1 MPAPRKK
8 GSSSG
13 EPSPRREPTPT
24 PPPFE
29 NVGDWHLPTE
39 IRRFFRSRV
48 GQSLLIRGAPG
59 TGKTTLALSLL
70 AGLQGPGFYV
80 STRVFYPELLEHYPW
95 LHDHLPENHVI
106 DAESLWPGADGRREY
121 ASLIKQF
128 TQLSPD
134 SEEFGNLDRFLTL
147 PPGVQEVFSRLPDG
161 ERSALVIDSWDG
173 LIEPY
178 LASPTE
184 TASQVHRLRIENALI
199 SVLSK
204 ANVHTILVQETAS
217 FTSLEYLVHGVIELR
232 RDDLEG
238 MVVRELQ
245 FHKLRGVPLQS
256 ASVLYSLDGARFTSV
271 PRSYPRAEAAREER
285 YQLRENPPNGLS
297 WGLGELDRTLGP
309 LVVAEPTLVEYEAR
323 VDRSSLRPI
332 ADRTIAQAV
341 GSGWDVT
348 VLADPPFSLAG
359 FVAELGR
366 LVDIAKVRERLAT
379 FTPPPLVAPGAVT
392 PPATR
397 QLVDQ
402 LKESI
407 TPRSLVAVVLG
418 ALSSSFGSVPEF
430 TDSISALC
438 GRAQERGG
446 ILLLIGSG
454 GTPGMP
460 EITSGVRAHIRAT
473 HHRRATLVY
482 GVRPSTPAVAVLT
495 NNRRGEYPGTWL
507 LTIR

>member
-1 MPAPRKK
+1 MPSARKK
-8 GSSSG
+8 AAAA
-13 EPSPRREPTPT
+13 EATPHRELPAV
-24 PPPFE
+24 PPPYE

-70 AGLQGPGFYV
+70 AGLKGPGFYV
-80 STRVFYPELLEHYPW
+80 STRVYYPELIEHYPW
-95 LHDHLPENHVI
+95 LHEHLPEDHVV
-106 DAESLWPGADGRREY
+106 DAEAMWPGTEGRREY
-121 ASLIKQF
+121 SALIRQF

-134 SEEFGNLDRFLTL
+134 SEEFGNLDKFLTL
-147 PPGVQEVFSRLPDG
+147 PPGVQEVFSRFPEG

-178 LASPTE
+178 LGNPTE
-184 TASQVHRLRIENALI
+184 HPSAIHRLRIENALI

-204 ANVHTILVQETAS
+204 ANVHTILIQETALP
-217 FTSLEYLVHGVIELR
+217 TSLEYLVHGVLELR

-238 MVVRELQ
+238 MVVREMLFQ
-245 FHKLRGVPLQS
+245 KLRGVPLQS

-271 PRSYPRAEAAREER
+271 PRAFPRSDKSVDEKF
-285 YQLRENPPNGLS
+285 QLRENPPNGLS
-297 WGLGELDRTLGP
+297 WGLSEFDRTLGP
-309 LVVAEPTLVEYEAR
+309 ILVGEPTLIEYESR
-323 VDRSSLRPI
+323 VDRSSLRPLS
-332 ADRTIAQAV
+332 DRVVAQAV

-348 VLADPPFSLAG
+348 ILADPPFSLGG
-359 FVAELGR
+359 FVAELGK
-366 LVDIAKVRERLAT
+366 LIELAKIRERVAT

-397 QLVDQ
+397 QLIDQ
-402 LKESI
+402 LKESM
-407 TPRSLVAVVLG
+407 TPRSLVGIVLG

-430 TDSISALC
+430 VDAVSALSA
-438 GRAQERGG
+438 RVRDRGG
-446 ILLLIGSG
+446 ILLFIGSSN
-454 GTPGMP
+454 TPGMS
-460 EITSGVRAHIRAT
+460 EIVSGVRNHIRAT
-473 HHRRATLVY
+473 HHHRATLVY

-495 NNRRGEYPGTWL
+495 NSRRGEFPGTWL